1 MSRYLAS
8 LIALPLVLFTTSVAH
23 SQTETALRKS
33 DLVRYLTGSTYS
45 KSEIAAIVRR
55 NCLAFDPSARDRQDL
70 KQLGATDEIMREIDR
85 CVNSGNRASS
95 SEAPSKPSKPAAP
108 APPVTPTLTVI
119 NGLASAMSG
128 SVAYISV
135 DLARGQTPV
144 PGARLMLKGATD
156 IPGGARS
163 DPVSVTDASGRATFT
178 VPAGTHAG
186 TYHMTVVT
194 SDGSPLQG
202 TTAVSLSTTPAG
214 ASLATVNPPAIAIG
228 AGPRGTRDLSVAVN
242 DAFGNPVSKATVTL
256 RPYPQ
261 RTGLGT
267 MTQATNDAGVAKFSI
282 QTQPLQA
289 GDSLVV
295 SVGDRAVA
303 SVRVTAAEQVT
314 ALLLEAERQLAT
326 GRAGAIAAYDSV
338 LSVDPT
344 NTRALFGRGYAE
356 SADGKFDAA
365 TRDFQTALHEGED
378 ASGAHTGLGYVA
390 LRRGDFAGATPHF
403 QDALRTAA
411 ADPAA
416 STGLAYAELWR
427 TDSRQA
433 PHRTDALSSSRPVS
447 YPAAAADNLRTG
459 IASFAAR
466 NTEAAERSLTSA
478 AGAAPTWPDV
488 YYTRALVYQAEGS
501 TDKAVADFRKYLD
514 LRPNAVDRADVQ
526 RRIAA
531 LGRSPGTAFALGL
544 IPGGGQFYAQQPV
557 LGVVVL
563 GAVAGGAAWGAKQTT
578 STEIRTFRDPFGRV
592 DTFTVNVSKRKN
604 LGAGLAVAGGALL
617 VGAVEAALHVSSAR
631 GDPYPPAPT
640 PNGSPASSSTGAA
653 ITSPRVEPV
662 VGFDPVTGGPRW
674 GLALH
679 FGFR

>member
-8 LIALPLVLFTTSVAH
+8 LIALPFVLLTTSVAH
-23 SQTETALRKS
+23 SQAESALRKS

-45 KSEIAAIVRR
+45 KPEIAAIVRR
-55 NCLAFDPSARDRQDL
+55 NCLAFVPSARDRQDL
-70 KQLGATDEIMREIDR
+70 KQLGATDEILREIDR

-95 SEAPSKPSKPAAP
+95 SEAPSKPAAP

-119 NGLASAMSG
+119 NGLASATSG

-135 DLARGQTPV
+135 DLARGDTPV
-144 PGARLMLKGATD
+144 PGARLMLKGATN

-163 DPVSVTDASGRATFT
+163 DPVAITDNSGRATFT

-186 TYHMTVVT
+186 TYRMTVAT
-194 SDGSPLQG
+194 SDGSPLDG
-202 TTAVSLSTTPAG
+202 TTAVSLSTMPAG

-228 AGPRGTRDLSVAVN
+228 AGARGTRELSVAVN
-242 DAFGNPVSKATVTL
+242 DAFGNPVSKATVQL

-267 MTQATNDAGVAKFSI
+267 LTQATNDAGVAKFSI

-295 SVGDRAVA
+295 SVGDHAVA

-326 GRAGAIAAYDSV
+326 GQAGAIAAYDSV

-344 NTRALFGRGYAE
+344 STRALIGRGYAE
-356 SADGKFDAA
+356 SAGGKFDAA
-365 TRDFQTALHEGED
+365 TRDFQTAMHEGED
-378 ASGAHTGLGYVA
+378 VSGAHTGLGYVA
-390 LRRGDFAGATPHF
+390 LRRGDFVGAAAHF
-403 QDALRTAA
+403 QDALHAA
-411 ADPAA
+411 SGDPAA

-433 PHRTDALSSSRPVS
+433 PHRTDALASWRPAS
-447 YPAAAADNLRTG
+447 YPAAAADNLRSG

-466 NTEAAERSLTSA
+466 NTTAAERSLTSA
-478 AGAAPTWPDV
+478 AGAAPGWADV
-488 YYTRALVYQAEGS
+488 YYTRALVYQADGS

-526 RRIAA
+526 TRITA
-531 LGRSPGTAFALGL
+531 LGRSPGTAFALGM
-544 IPGGGQFYAQQPV
+544 IPGGGQFYTQQPI

-563 GAVAGGAAWGAKQTT
+563 GGVAGGTAWALKQTT
-578 STEIRTFRDPFGRV
+578 TAEIRTFTDPFGRV

-604 LGAGLAVAGGALL
+604 LGAGLAVAGGVLL
-617 VGAVEAALHVSSAR
+617 AGAIEAAVHVSSAR
-631 GDPYPPAPT
+631 GDPYPPASAPD
-640 PNGSPASSSTGAA
+640 GSPAASGTGAA
-653 ITSPRVEPV
+653 ITSPKLEPM
-662 VGFDPVTGGPRW
+662 VGFDPVTGAPRW

-679 FGFR
+679 IGFR

>member
-1 MSRYLAS
+1 MSRYVAS
-8 LIALPLVLFTTSVAH
+8 LIALPFVLFTSSVAH
-23 SQTETALRKS
+23 GQAETALRKS

-55 NCLAFDPSARDRQDL
+55 NCLAFVPSARDRDDL
-70 KQLGATDEIMREIDR
+70 KQLGATDAILREIDR
-85 CVNSGNRASS
+85 CVSSGNRASS
-95 SEAPSKPSKPAAP
+95 TETPSKPAAP

-135 DLARGQTPV
+135 DLARGETPV

-163 DPVSVTDASGRATFT
+163 DPVAITDNTGRATFT

-186 TYHMTVVT
+186 TYRMTVVT
-194 SDGSPLQG
+194 PDGSPLEG
-202 TTAVSLSTTPAG
+202 TTAVSLNTTPAG

-228 AGPRGTRDLSVAVN
+228 AGPRGTRELSVAVN
-242 DAFGNPVSKATVTL
+242 DAFGNPVSKAAVQV

-261 RTGLGT
+261 RPGLGT
-267 MTQATNDAGVAKFSI
+267 LTQSTNDAGVAKFSI
-282 QTQPLQA
+282 STQPLQA

-326 GRAGAIAAYDSV
+326 GQSGAIAAYDSV

-356 SADGKFDAA
+356 SAGGKFDAA

-390 LRRGDFAGATPHF
+390 LRRGDFAGAAPHF
-403 QDALRTAA
+403 QEALRSAA
-411 ADPAA
+411 GDPAA
-416 STGLAYAELWR
+416 STGLAYADLWR

-433 PHRTDALSSSRPVS
+433 PHRADALAASRPAA
-447 YPAAAADNLRTG
+447 YPAAAADSLRTG

-466 NTEAAERSLTSA
+466 NTTAAERALTSA
-478 AGAAPTWPDV
+478 AGAATTWPDV
-488 YYTRALVYQAEGS
+488 YYTRALVYQAEGRS
-501 TDKAVADFRKYLD
+501 DKAAADFRTYLD

-544 IPGGGQFYAQQPV
+544 IPGGGQFYTQQPI

-563 GAVAGGAAWGAKQTT
+563 GGVAGGAAWGLKQSTT
-578 STEIRTFRDPFGRV
+578 TEIRTFTDPFGRV

-604 LGAGLAVAGGALL
+604 LGAGMAVAGGVLL
-617 VGAVEAALHVSSAR
+617 AGAIEAALHVSSAR
-631 GDPYPPAPT
+631 GDPYPSAPG
-640 PNGSPASSSTGAA
+640 PNGSQAPSSTGAA
-653 ITSPRVEPV
+653 ITSPRLEPV
-662 VGFDPVTGGPRW
+662 VGFDPVTGAPRW

-679 FGFR
+679 LGFR

>member
-1 MSRYLAS
+1 
-8 LIALPLVLFTTSVAH
+8 V
-23 SQTETALRKS
+23 
-33 DLVRYLTGSTYS
+33 
-45 KSEIAAIVRR
+45 
-55 NCLAFDPSARDRQDL
+55 PSARDRQDL
-70 KQLGATDEIMREIDR
+70 KQLGATDEILREIDR

-95 SEAPSKPSKPAAP
+95 SEAPSKPAAP

-119 NGLASAMSG
+119 NGLASATSG

-135 DLARGQTPV
+135 DLARGDTPV
-144 PGARLMLKGATD
+144 PGARLMLKGATN

-163 DPVSVTDASGRATFT
+163 DPVAITDNSGRATFT

-186 TYHMTVVT
+186 TYRMTVVT
-194 SDGSPLQG
+194 SDGSPLDG
-202 TTAVSLSTTPAG
+202 TTAVSLSTMPAG

-228 AGPRGTRDLSVAVN
+228 AGARGTRELSVAVN
-242 DAFGNPVSKATVTL
+242 DAFGNPVSKATVQL

-267 MTQATNDAGVAKFSI
+267 LTQATNDAGVAKFSI

-295 SVGDRAVA
+295 SVGDHAVA

-326 GRAGAIAAYDSV
+326 GQAGAIAAYDSV

-344 NTRALFGRGYAE
+344 STRALIGRGYAE
-356 SADGKFDAA
+356 SAGRKFDAA
-365 TRDFQTALHEGED
+365 TRDFQTAMHEGED
-378 ASGAHTGLGYVA
+378 VSGAHTGLGYVA
-390 LRRGDFAGATPHF
+390 LRRGDFVGAAAHF
-403 QDALRTAA
+403 QDALHAA
-411 ADPAA
+411 SGDPAA

-433 PHRTDALSSSRPVS
+433 PHRTDALASWRPAS
-447 YPAAAADNLRTG
+447 YPAAAADNLRSG

-466 NTEAAERSLTSA
+466 NTTAAERSLTSA
-478 AGAAPTWPDV
+478 AGAAPGWADV

-526 RRIAA
+526 TRITA
-531 LGRSPGTAFALGL
+531 LGRSPGTAFALGM
-544 IPGGGQFYAQQPV
+544 IPGGGQFYTQQPI

-563 GAVAGGAAWGAKQTT
+563 GGVAGGTAWALKQTT
-578 STEIRTFRDPFGRV
+578 TAEIRTFTDPFGRV

-604 LGAGLAVAGGALL
+604 LGAGLAVAGGVLL
-617 VGAVEAALHVSSAR
+617 AGAIEAAVHVSSAR
-631 GDPYPPAPT
+631 GDPYPPASAPD
-640 PNGSPASSSTGAA
+640 GSPAASGTGAA
-653 ITSPRVEPV
+653 ITSPKLEPM
-662 VGFDPVTGGPRW
+662 VGFDPVTGAPRW

-679 FGFR
+679 IGFR

>member
-8 LIALPLVLFTTSVAH
+8 LIALPFVLLTTSVAH
-23 SQTETALRKS
+23 SQAESALRKS

-45 KSEIAAIVRR
+45 KPEIAAIVRR
-55 NCLAFDPSARDRQDL
+55 NCLAFVPSARDRQDL
-70 KQLGATDEIMREIDR
+70 KQLGATDEILREIDR

-95 SEAPSKPSKPAAP
+95 SEAPSKPAAP

-119 NGLASAMSG
+119 NGLASATSG

-135 DLARGQTPV
+135 DLARGETPV
-144 PGARLMLKGATD
+144 PGARLMLKGATN

-163 DPVSVTDASGRATFT
+163 DPVAITDNSGRATFT

-186 TYHMTVVT
+186 TYRMTVVT
-194 SDGSPLQG
+194 SDGSPLDG
-202 TTAVSLSTTPAG
+202 TTAVSLSTMPAG

-228 AGPRGTRDLSVAVN
+228 AGARGTRELSVAVN
-242 DAFGNPVSKATVTL
+242 DAFGNPVSKATVQL

-267 MTQATNDAGVAKFSI
+267 LTQATNDAGVAKFSI

-295 SVGDRAVA
+295 SVGDHAVA

-326 GRAGAIAAYDSV
+326 GQAGAIAAYDSV

-344 NTRALFGRGYAE
+344 STRALIGRGYAE
-356 SADGKFDAA
+356 SAGRKFDAA
-365 TRDFQTALHEGED
+365 TRDFQTAMHEGED
-378 ASGAHTGLGYVA
+378 VSGAHTGLGYVA
-390 LRRGDFAGATPHF
+390 LRRGDFVGAAAHF
-403 QDALRTAA
+403 QDALHAA
-411 ADPAA
+411 SGDPAA

-433 PHRTDALSSSRPVS
+433 PHRTDALASWRPAS
-447 YPAAAADNLRTG
+447 YPAAAADNLRSG

-466 NTEAAERSLTSA
+466 NTTAAERSLTSA
-478 AGAAPTWPDV
+478 AGAAPGWADV

-526 RRIAA
+526 TRITA
-531 LGRSPGTAFALGL
+531 LGRSPGTAFALGM
-544 IPGGGQFYAQQPV
+544 IPGGGQFYTQQPI

-563 GAVAGGAAWGAKQTT
+563 GGVAGGTAWALKQTT
-578 STEIRTFRDPFGRV
+578 TAEIRTFTDPFGRV

-604 LGAGLAVAGGALL
+604 LGAGLAVAGAVLLAGAI
-617 VGAVEAALHVSSAR
+617 EAAVHVSSAR
-631 GDPYPPAPT
+631 GDPYPPASAPD
-640 PNGSPASSSTGAA
+640 GSPAASGTGAA
-653 ITSPRVEPV
+653 ITSPKLEPM
-662 VGFDPVTGGPRW
+662 VGFDPVTGAPRW

-679 FGFR
+679 IGFR

>member
-8 LIALPLVLFTTSVAH
+8 LIALPFVLLTTSVAH
-23 SQTETALRKS
+23 SQAESALRKS

-45 KSEIAAIVRR
+45 KPEIAAIVRR
-55 NCLAFDPSARDRQDL
+55 NCLAFVPSARDRQDL
-70 KQLGATDEIMREIDR
+70 KQLGATDEILREIDR

-95 SEAPSKPSKPAAP
+95 SEAPSKPAAP

-119 NGLASAMSG
+119 NGLASATSG

-135 DLARGQTPV
+135 DLARGETPV
-144 PGARLMLKGATD
+144 PGARLMLKGATN

-163 DPVSVTDASGRATFT
+163 DPVAITDNSGRATFT

-186 TYHMTVVT
+186 TYRMTVVT
-194 SDGSPLQG
+194 SDGSPLDG
-202 TTAVSLSTTPAG
+202 TTAVSLSTMPAG

-228 AGPRGTRDLSVAVN
+228 AGARGTRELSVAVN
-242 DAFGNPVSKATVTL
+242 DAFGNPVSKATVQL

-267 MTQATNDAGVAKFSI
+267 LTQATNDAGVAKFSI

-326 GRAGAIAAYDSV
+326 GQAGAIAAYDSV

-344 NTRALFGRGYAE
+344 STRALIGRGYAE
-356 SADGKFDAA
+356 SAGRKFDAA
-365 TRDFQTALHEGED
+365 TRDFQTAMHEGED
-378 ASGAHTGLGYVA
+378 VSGAHTGLGYVA
-390 LRRGDFAGATPHF
+390 LRRGDFVGAAAHF
-403 QDALRTAA
+403 QDALHAA
-411 ADPAA
+411 SGDPAA

-433 PHRTDALSSSRPVS
+433 PHRTDALASWRPAS
-447 YPAAAADNLRTG
+447 YPAAAADNLRSG

-466 NTEAAERSLTSA
+466 NTTAAERSLTSA
-478 AGAAPTWPDV
+478 AGAAPGWADV

-526 RRIAA
+526 TRITA
-531 LGRSPGTAFALGL
+531 LGRSPGTAFALGM
-544 IPGGGQFYAQQPV
+544 IPGGGQFYTQQPI

-563 GAVAGGAAWGAKQTT
+563 GGVAGGTAWALKQTT
-578 STEIRTFRDPFGRV
+578 TAEIRTFTDPFGRV

-604 LGAGLAVAGGALL
+604 LGAGLAVAGGVLL
-617 VGAVEAALHVSSAR
+617 AGAIEAAVHVSSAR
-631 GDPYPPAPT
+631 GDPYPPASAPD
-640 PNGSPASSSTGAA
+640 GSPAASGTGAA
-653 ITSPRVEPV
+653 ITSPKLEPM
-662 VGFDPVTGGPRW
+662 VGFDPVTGAPRW

-679 FGFR
+679 IGFR

>member
-8 LIALPLVLFTTSVAH
+8 LIALPFVFFTSSVAH
-23 SQTETALRKS
+23 SQTESALRKS

-55 NCLAFDPSARDRQDL
+55 NCLAFVPSARDREDL
-70 KQLGATDEIMREIDR
+70 KQLGANDAILREIDR
-85 CVNSGNRASS
+85 CVSSGNRVSS
-95 SEAPSKPSKPAAP
+95 SETSPKPAAP

-135 DLARGQTPV
+135 DLARGDTPV
-144 PGARLMLKGATD
+144 PGARLMLKGATN

-163 DPVSVTDASGRATFT
+163 DPVAITDNSGRATFT

-186 TYHMTVVT
+186 TYRMTVVT
-194 SDGSPLQG
+194 PDGSPLEG
-202 TTAVSLSTTPAG
+202 TTAVSLSTMAAG

-228 AGPRGTRDLSVAVN
+228 AGPRGTRELSVAVN
-242 DAFGNPVSKATVTL
+242 DAFGNPVSKATVQL

-261 RTGLGT
+261 RVGLGT
-267 MTQATNDAGVAKFSI
+267 LTQATNDAGVAKFSI

-295 SVGDRAVA
+295 SIGDRAVA

-326 GRAGAIAAYDSV
+326 GRTGAIAAYDSV

-344 NTRALFGRGYAE
+344 NTRALLGRGYAE

-365 TRDFQTALHEGED
+365 TRDFQTALKEGED
-378 ASGAHTGLGYVA
+378 APGAHTGLGYVA
-390 LRRGDFAGATPHF
+390 LRRGDFAGASPHF
-403 QDALRTAA
+403 QAALRSAA
-411 ADPAA
+411 GDPAA

-433 PHRTDALSSSRPVS
+433 PHRTDALASSRPVS
-447 YPAAAADNLRTG
+447 YPAAAADSLRTG
-459 IASFAAR
+459 MTEFAAR
-466 NTEAAERSLTSA
+466 NATAAERSLTSA

-488 YYTRALVYQAEGS
+488 YYTRALAYQAEGRS
-501 TDKAVADFRKYLD
+501 DKAVADFRKYLD

-526 RRIAA
+526 RRISA

-544 IPGGGQFYAQQPV
+544 IPGGGQFYTQQPV
-557 LGVVVL
+557 LGVVML
-563 GAVAGGAAWGAKQTT
+563 GGVAGGAAWGLKQSTT
-578 STEIRTFRDPFGRV
+578 TEIRTFTDPFGRV

-604 LGAGLAVAGGALL
+604 LGAGMAVAGGVLL
-617 VGAVEAALHVSSAR
+617 AGAIEAALHVSSAR
-631 GDPYPPAPT
+631 GDPYPPGST
-640 PNGSPASSSTGAA
+640 PNGSPAPSSTGAA
-653 ITSPRVEPV
+653 ITSPRLEPV
-662 VGFDPVTGGPRW
+662 VGFDPVTGAPRW

-679 FGFR
+679 LGFR

>member
-8 LIALPLVLFTTSVAH
+8 LIALPFVLLTTSVAH
-23 SQTETALRKS
+23 SQAESALRKS

-45 KSEIAAIVRR
+45 KPEIAAIVRR
-55 NCLAFDPSARDRQDL
+55 NCLAFVPSARDRQDL
-70 KQLGATDEIMREIDR
+70 KQLGATDEILREIDR

-95 SEAPSKPSKPAAP
+95 SEAPSKPAAP

-119 NGLASAMSG
+119 NGLASATSG

-135 DLARGQTPV
+135 DLARGETPV
-144 PGARLMLKGATD
+144 PGARLMLKGATN

-163 DPVSVTDASGRATFT
+163 DPVAITDNSGRATFT

-186 TYHMTVVT
+186 TYRMTVVT
-194 SDGSPLQG
+194 SDGSPLDG
-202 TTAVSLSTTPAG
+202 TTAVSLSTMPAG

-228 AGPRGTRDLSVAVN
+228 AGARGTRELSVAVN
-242 DAFGNPVSKATVTL
+242 DAFGNPVSKATVQL

-267 MTQATNDAGVAKFSI
+267 LTQATNDAGVAKFSI

-295 SVGDRAVA
+295 SVGDHAVA

-326 GRAGAIAAYDSV
+326 GQAGAIAAYDSV

-344 NTRALFGRGYAE
+344 STRALIGRGYAE
-356 SADGKFDAA
+356 SAGRKFDAA
-365 TRDFQTALHEGED
+365 TRDFQTAMHEGED
-378 ASGAHTGLGYVA
+378 VSGAHTGLGYVA
-390 LRRGDFAGATPHF
+390 LRRGDFVGAAAHF
-403 QDALRTAA
+403 QDALHAA
-411 ADPAA
+411 SGDPAA

-433 PHRTDALSSSRPVS
+433 PHRTDALASWRPAS
-447 YPAAAADNLRTG
+447 YPAAAADNLRSG
-459 IASFAAR
+459 VASFAAR
-466 NTEAAERSLTSA
+466 NTTAAERSLTSA
-478 AGAAPTWPDV
+478 AGAAPGWADV

-526 RRIAA
+526 TRITA
-531 LGRSPGTAFALGL
+531 LGRSPGTAFALGM
-544 IPGGGQFYAQQPV
+544 IPGGGQFYTQQPI

-563 GAVAGGAAWGAKQTT
+563 GGVAGGTAWALKQTT
-578 STEIRTFRDPFGRV
+578 TAEIRTFTDPFGRV

-604 LGAGLAVAGGALL
+604 LGAGLAVAGGVLL
-617 VGAVEAALHVSSAR
+617 AGAIEAAVHVSSAR
-631 GDPYPPAPT
+631 GDPYPPASAPD
-640 PNGSPASSSTGAA
+640 GSPAASGTGAA
-653 ITSPRVEPV
+653 ITSPKLEPM
-662 VGFDPVTGGPRW
+662 VGFDPVTGAPRW

-679 FGFR
+679 IGFR

>member
-8 LIALPLVLFTTSVAH
+8 LIALPFVLFTSPAAQ
-23 SQTETALRKS
+23 SQSATALNKS

-55 NCLAFDPSARDRQDL
+55 NCLAFDPSARDREDL
-70 KQLGATDEIMREIDR
+70 KQLGANDQIMREIDR
-85 CVNSGNRASS
+85 CVSSGNRASS
-95 SEAPSKPSKPAAP
+95 SEPPAKPAAP

-119 NGLASAMSG
+119 NGLASAPSG
-128 SVAYISV
+128 SVAYVSV
-135 DLARGQTPV
+135 DLARGDTPV

-163 DPVSVTDASGRATFT
+163 DPVAITDNGGRATFT

-194 SDGSPLQG
+194 SDGSPLEG
-202 TTAVSLSTTPAG
+202 TTAVSLSTLPAG

-228 AGPRGTRDLSVAVN
+228 AGPRGTREVSVAVN
-242 DAFGNPVSKATVTL
+242 DAFGNPVSKATVQL

-261 RTGLGT
+261 RPGLGT
-267 MTQATNDAGVAKFSI
+267 LTGTTNDAGVAKFSI

-344 NTRALFGRGYAE
+344 NTRALLGRGYAE

-378 ASGAHTGLGYVA
+378 APGAHTGLGYVA
-390 LRRGDFAGATPHF
+390 LRRGDFAGAVPHF

-411 ADPAA
+411 GDPAA

-433 PHRTDALSSSRPVS
+433 PHRTDALASARPAS
-447 YPAAAADNLRTG
+447 YPAAAADGLRTG

-466 NTEAAERSLTSA
+466 NTTAAERSLASA
-478 AGAAPTWPDV
+478 ADAAPGWADV
-488 YYTRALVYQAEGS
+488 YYTRALVYQAEGRS
-501 TDKAVADFRKYLD
+501 DKAAADFRKYLD
-514 LRPNAVDRADVQ
+514 LRPNAVDRADVE

-544 IPGGGQFYAQQPV
+544 IPGGGQFYTQQPI

-563 GAVAGGAAWGAKQTT
+563 GGVAGGTAWGLKQTNT
-578 STEIRTFRDPFGRV
+578 TEIRTFTDPFGRV
-592 DTFTVNVSKRKN
+592 DSFTVNVSKRKN
-604 LGAGLAVAGGALL
+604 LGAGLAVAGGVLL
-617 VGAVEAALHVSSAR
+617 AGAIEAALHVSSAR
-631 GDPYPPAPT
+631 GDPYPPAPM
-640 PNGSPASSSTGAA
+640 PNGSPAGSSTGAA
-653 ITSPRVEPV
+653 LTSPRLEPV
-662 VGFDPVTGGPRW
+662 VGFDPVTGAPRW

-679 FGFR
+679 LGFR

>member
-8 LIALPLVLFTTSVAH
+8 LIALPFVLLTTSVAH
-23 SQTETALRKS
+23 SQAESALRKS

-45 KSEIAAIVRR
+45 KPEIAAIVRR
-55 NCLAFDPSARDRQDL
+55 NCLAFVPSARDRQDL
-70 KQLGATDEIMREIDR
+70 KQLGATDEILREIDR

-95 SEAPSKPSKPAAP
+95 SEAPSKPAAP

-119 NGLASAMSG
+119 NGLASATSG

-135 DLARGQTPV
+135 DLARGETPV
-144 PGARLMLKGATD
+144 PGARLMLKGATN

-163 DPVSVTDASGRATFT
+163 DPVAITDNSGRATFT

-186 TYHMTVVT
+186 TYRMTVVT
-194 SDGSPLQG
+194 SDGSPLDG
-202 TTAVSLSTTPAG
+202 TTAVSLSTMPAG

-228 AGPRGTRDLSVAVN
+228 AGARGTRELSVAVN
-242 DAFGNPVSKATVTL
+242 DAFGNPVSKATVQL

-267 MTQATNDAGVAKFSI
+267 LTQATNDAGVAKFSI

-295 SVGDRAVA
+295 SVGDHAVA

-326 GRAGAIAAYDSV
+326 GQAGAIAAYDSV

-344 NTRALFGRGYAE
+344 STRALIGRGYAE
-356 SADGKFDAA
+356 SAGRKFDAA
-365 TRDFQTALHEGED
+365 TRDFQTAMHEGED
-378 ASGAHTGLGYVA
+378 VSGAHTGLGYVA
-390 LRRGDFAGATPHF
+390 LRRGDFVGAAAHF
-403 QDALRTAA
+403 QDALHAA
-411 ADPAA
+411 SGDPAA

-433 PHRTDALSSSRPVS
+433 PHRTDALASWRPAS
-447 YPAAAADNLRTG
+447 YPAAAADNLRSG

-466 NTEAAERSLTSA
+466 NTTAAERSLTSA
-478 AGAAPTWPDV
+478 AGAAPGWADV

-526 RRIAA
+526 TRITA
-531 LGRSPGTAFALGL
+531 LGRSPGTAFALGM
-544 IPGGGQFYAQQPV
+544 IPGGGQFYTQQPI

-563 GAVAGGAAWGAKQTT
+563 GGVAGGTAWALKQTT
-578 STEIRTFRDPFGRV
+578 TAEIRTFTDPFGRV

-604 LGAGLAVAGGALL
+604 LGAGLAVAGGVLL
-617 VGAVEAALHVSSAR
+617 AGAIEAAVHVSSAR
-631 GDPYPPAPT
+631 GDPYPPASAPD
-640 PNGSPASSSTGAA
+640 GSPAASGTGAA
-653 ITSPRVEPV
+653 ITSPKLEPM
-662 VGFDPVTGGPRW
+662 VGFDPVTGAPRW

-679 FGFR
+679 IGFR

>member
-8 LIALPLVLFTTSVAH
+8 LIALPFVLVTTSVAH
-23 SQTETALRKS
+23 SQAESALRKS

-45 KSEIAAIVRR
+45 KPEIAAIVRR
-55 NCLAFDPSARDRQDL
+55 NCLAFVPSARDRQDL
-70 KQLGATDEIMREIDR
+70 KQLGATDEILREIDR

-95 SEAPSKPSKPAAP
+95 SEAPSKPAAP

-119 NGLASAMSG
+119 NGLASATSG

-135 DLARGQTPV
+135 DLARGETPV
-144 PGARLMLKGATD
+144 PGARLMLKGATN

-163 DPVSVTDASGRATFT
+163 DPVAITDNSGRATFT

-186 TYHMTVVT
+186 TYRMTVAT
-194 SDGSPLQG
+194 SDGSPLDG
-202 TTAVSLSTTPAG
+202 TTAVSLSTMPAG

-228 AGPRGTRDLSVAVN
+228 AGARGTRELSVAVN
-242 DAFGNPVSKATVTL
+242 DAFGNPVSKTTVQL

-267 MTQATNDAGVAKFSI
+267 LTETTNDAGVAKFSI

-295 SVGDRAVA
+295 SVGDRAVT

-326 GRAGAIAAYDSV
+326 GQAGAIAAYDSV

-344 NTRALFGRGYAE
+344 STRALLGRGYAE
-356 SADGKFDAA
+356 SAGGKFDAA
-365 TRDFQTALHEGED
+365 TRDFQTAMHEGED
-378 ASGAHTGLGYVA
+378 VSGAHTGLGYVA
-390 LRRGDFAGATPHF
+390 LRRGDFAGAAAHF
-403 QDALRTAA
+403 QDALHAA
-411 ADPAA
+411 SGDPAA

-433 PHRTDALSSSRPVS
+433 PHRTDALASWRPTS
-447 YPAAAADNLRTG
+447 YPAAAADNLRSG

-466 NTEAAERSLTSA
+466 NTAAAERSLTSA
-478 AGAAPTWPDV
+478 AGAAPGWADV

-526 RRIAA
+526 KRIAA
-531 LGRSPGTAFALGL
+531 LGRSPGTAFALGM
-544 IPGGGQFYAQQPV
+544 IPGGGQFYTQQPI

-563 GAVAGGAAWGAKQTT
+563 GGVAGGTAWGLKQTT
-578 STEIRTFRDPFGRV
+578 TTETRTFTDPFGRV

-604 LGAGLAVAGGALL
+604 LGAGLAVAGGVLL
-617 VGAVEAALHVSSAR
+617 AGAVEAALHVSSAR
-631 GDPYPPAPT
+631 GDPYPPASA
-640 PNGSPASSSTGAA
+640 PNGSPASSGTGAA
-653 ITSPRVEPV
+653 ITSPKLEPM

-679 FGFR
+679 IGFR